1 MRQHAAQRRTMF
13 GRNLRFQFRR
23 KVNLQRVIFPI
34 LGEPS
39 RRIRMAVGIWQ
50 IGLDI
55 INRRA
60 IH

>member
-23 KVNLQRVIFPI
+23 KVNLQRVIFPV

-39 RRIRMAVGIWQ
+39 CRIRMAVGIWQ
-50 IGLDI
+50 IGLVS
-55 INRRA
+55 
-60 IH
+60 